1 MAIEEL
7 VAQLYALRNRCEPQV
22 LGLMHEYMGAK
33 SGLSLLIR
41 KRFTSVSYCT
51 MRFNAK

>member
-41 KRFTSVSYCT
+41 KKSSPASVT
-51 MRFNAK
+51 VP